1 MENIMAQFEP
11 AFEKMIRNEGG
22 YQLHKVEGDR
32 GGMTYAGISRRYHP
46 HWPGWE
52 LIDSDRMDPR
62 LTESVRE
69 FYRGQ
74 FWEPIQ
80 GDDIETQ
87 EVAESLF
94 DFAVNA
100 GISTAVKL
108 AQVATGTT
116 PDGIFGPKT
125 LEALNSIDPA
135 AFIGKYVIAKMAR
148 YAEICNRDSSQKK
161 FLLGWI
167 NRTLKG
173 VS

>member
-1 MENIMAQFEP
+1 MAQFEP

-22 YQLHKVEGDR
+22 YQLHEVAGDR

-46 HWPGWE
+46 HWPGWD
-52 LIDSDRMDPR
+52 LIDSNDMNSR
-62 LTESVRE
+62 LTEAVRV

-74 FWEPIQ
+74 FWDPIQ
-80 GDDIETQ
+80 GDDLAVQ

-100 GISTAVKL
+100 GVGTAVKL
-108 AQVATGTT
+108 AQIAIGVT
-116 PDGIFGPKT
+116 PDGIMGPVT
-125 LEALNSIDPA
+125 RDALNAIDPGN
-135 AFIGKYVIAKMAR
+135 FIGKFVVAKVAR
-148 YAEICNRDSSQKK
+148 YAGICNRDPDQKK